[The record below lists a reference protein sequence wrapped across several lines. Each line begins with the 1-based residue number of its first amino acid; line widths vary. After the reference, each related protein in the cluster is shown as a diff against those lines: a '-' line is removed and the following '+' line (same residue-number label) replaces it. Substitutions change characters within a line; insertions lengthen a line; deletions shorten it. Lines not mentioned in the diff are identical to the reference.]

1 MRLHQEHLL
10 RRRIREREQRAQDR
24 KAKASE
30 KERRD
35 TLRRRKG
42 VEKSS
47 EVIVIEDSEDEAEK
61 GSEKR
66 KNLKRRAKSEGK

>member
-10 RRRIREREQRAQDR
+10 RRRIRDREQRAQDR